1 MYKYT
6 TILYILSA
14 CMLTCIFSCRDA
26 RDFLDPKSTNEL
38 NEAAVFIDSARTM
51 DFLSGIYSR
60 LEFGNNAGKEVN
72 TVGAG
77 FSECTDEAETR
88 WPGAHNVPNQI
99 FGGTFGPNFYAKT
112 DNSWSYLYT
121 GIRHVNIYLKNL
133 PNMPLSPQLKAR
145 TALEARFLRA
155 YFYHNLIKYW
165 GGVVLV
171 GDEVFALDAPNE
183 AGRNTYAE
191 CVDYIVSELDAIALP
206 LPLNYNGINYGR
218 ITRGAALALKSR
230 VLLFAASPLFNGGS
244 FATDPEV
251 ISLTAYP
258 SADESRWGKALQAA
272 QDVMEMNRYSLH
284 TDNTT
289 RPGNGFY
296 QLFLE
301 RVNNEYILAEMV
313 GANKI
318 IEAACNPPSRN
329 GNFLRYPSQ
338 QLVDAFPMKN
348 GKVISEPGSGY
359 NENDMYANRDPRF
372 YFTVV
377 YNGALYFDHRTNA
390 ASPVYTYQGANL
402 DGLKPASNNTG
413 TNTGY
418 YVRKAAD
425 ENLSAASSA
434 NTLRCPPILRYAEIM
449 LNLAEAAVETG
460 DWPRARMQ
468 LVELRKRAGIEPGA
482 DGFYGL
488 PANPGPEE
496 ARELV
501 HNERFIELAFEEH
514 RYWDLRRWRIGDRY
528 DGKFIE
534 GIRITSNSDGSFS
547 QTRFN
552 VRSPRYFKA
561 NSYLFPIPQTEIA
574 VNRNIK
580 QNPGW

>member
-1 MYKYT
+1 MYKHT

-14 CMLTCIFSCRDA
+14 ITLTCLFSCRDA
-26 RDFLDPKSTNEL
+26 KDFLDPKSTNEL
-38 NEAAVFIDSARTM
+38 NEAAVFADSARTM
-51 DFLSGIYSR
+51 DFLAGIYSR

-121 GIRHVNIYLKNL
+121 GIRHVNIYLRNL
-133 PNMPLSPQLKAR
+133 PNMPLSQQLKDR

-155 YFYHNLIKYW
+155 YFYHNLTKYW
-165 GGVVLV
+165 GGVILV
-171 GDEVFALDAPNE
+171 GDEVFSLNAPNE

-191 CVDYIVSELDAIALP
+191 CVDYIVAEMDAIAP
-206 LPLNYNGINYGR
+206 ALPLNYSGINYGR
-218 ITRGAALALKSR
+218 ITRGAALALKAR
-230 VLLFAASPLFNGGS
+230 VLLYAASPLFNGGS
-244 FATDPEV
+244 FATEADVVP
-251 ISLTAYP
+251 LTAYP
-258 SADESRWGKALQAA
+258 SADASRWNKALQAA
-272 QDVMEMNRYSLH
+272 QEVVDMNRYSLH

-313 GANKI
+313 AANKI
-318 IEAACNPPSRN
+318 VEAATNPPSRN
-329 GNFLRYPSQ
+329 GSFLRYPSQ

-348 GKVISEPGSGY
+348 GKAITEAGSGY
-359 NENDMYANRDPRF
+359 NENNMYANRDPRF
-372 YFTVV
+372 YFTII
-377 YNGALYFDHRTNA
+377 YNGALFFDHRTN
-390 ASPVYTYQGANL
+390 SFTPVFTYEGANL

-413 TNTGY
+413 TSTGY
-418 YVRKAAD
+418 YARKAAD
-425 ENLSAASSA
+425 ETISAASSA
-434 NTLRCPPILRYAEIM
+434 NTLRCPPIIRYAEVL
-449 LNLAEAAVETG
+449 LNLAEAANETG
-460 DWPRARMQ
+460 DWPRARTQ
-468 LVELRKRAGIEPGA
+468 LVELRKRAGIDPGA
-482 DGFYGL
+482 DNLYGL
-488 PANPGPEE
+488 PASPSQDE
-496 ARELV
+496 ARELIRK
-501 HNERFIELAFEEH
+501 ERFIELAFEEH
-514 RYWDLRRWRIGDRY
+514 RYWDVRRWRIGERY
-528 DGKFIE
+528 DQKSIE
-534 GIRITSNSDGSFS
+534 GIRIRRNTDGTFT
-547 QTRFN
+547 QARFN
-552 VRSPRYFKA
+552 VRSPRYFKV